1 MSRYPLHHARRI
13 CKDDAGTETDSPIYA
28 REQGFTATGAQ
39 GNDVVQ
45 LLQDALNRRQV
56 NVKCAALVNDTVGTL
71 LSHAYQ
77 SGAAVAGA
85 IFGTGTNGAY
95 LEKMSNLTKDISV
108 TGNHEYMVVNT
119 EWGAFDNE
127 VSPNTYSSCLAHR
140 LRRNWH

>member
-1 MSRYPLHHARRI
+1 LTCS
-13 CKDDAGTETDSPIYA
+13 
-28 REQGFTATGAQ
+28 GAQ

-45 LLQDALNRRQV
+45 LLQTALNQRNI

-77 SGAAVAGA
+77 SGGAVAGA

-95 LEKMSNLTKDISV
+95 VEKTGNITKDIPSK
-108 TGNHEYMVVNT
+108 GKHEYMIVNT

-127 VSPNTYSSCLAHR
+127 VSLGDSSI
-140 LRRNWH
+140 